1 MSSEIRRL
9 HHHVD
14 GKAVPASADDRS
26 IEVRA
31 PATDQVVAEVPRGDP
46 DVVESAVAS
55 ARAAL
60 TLGVPAHTRAAVLDA
75 VAARIASERDTWARL
90 IAEEAGKPMRTARVE
105 VDRCVSTLRFSA
117 AEARTLSGAVV
128 PMDAS
133 VAGTGKLAFTMRQPI
148 GVLAAITPFNFP
160 LNLVAHKLGPAVAA
174 GTPFVLKP
182 AEKTPSAGHHL
193 ALALEEAGL
202 PPGFVNIVHGE
213 GAIVVPPLVAHSAV
227 DAVSFTGSAAVG
239 RIVERLAVGKKV
251 MLELGSNAALLVQPD
266 ADLARVAI
274 AVRDGGF
281 THAGQSCVS
290 VQRVLVHRD
299 VHDALVEAIVA
310 AVAPLVV
317 GDPLD
322 DDTQVGPLINELEAK
337 RVERTLAEAV
347 ANGATLRLGGTRR
360 GAYVQPAVL
369 TDVDPD
375 DPAVVNEIFGPA
387 VAVMRYND
395 LADGIAL
402 ANRSTMGLNAA
413 IFTSNISDALTAFRE
428 LRVGAVLVNESP
440 TYRTDQM
447 PYGGVAD
454 SGDAREGPAW
464 TVRDLTTEKL
474 LIVQG

>member
-1 MSSEIRRL
+1 MTSQIRRL
-9 HHHVD
+9 THHVNGTSVAAPRD
-14 GKAVPASADDRS
+14 QPT

-31 PATDQVVAEVPRGDP
+31 PATNEVVAEVPRGDP
-46 DVVESAVAS
+46 SVVDAAVAAS
-55 ARAAL
+55 RAAL
-60 TLGVPAHTRAAVLDA
+60 ALSTSAHTRAAALDA
-75 VAARIASERDTWARL
+75 VAARIAGDRDWWARL

-133 VAGTGKLAFTMRQPI
+133 VAGAGKLAFTMRQPI

-160 LNLVAHKLGPAVAA
+160 LNLVAHKIGPAVAA

-182 AEKTPSAGHHL
+182 AEKTPSAGHYL

-202 PPGFVNIVHGE
+202 PPGFVNIVHGD
-213 GAIVVPPLVAHSAV
+213 GAVVVPPLVAHDGV
-227 DAVSFTGSAAVG
+227 DAVSFTGSGTVGHAV
-239 RIVERLAVGKKV
+239 EKLAVGKKV

-266 ADLARVAI
+266 ADLARVAV

-299 VHDALVEAIVA
+299 VHDALVDAIVA
-310 AVAPLVV
+310 AVGPLVV

-322 DDTQVGPLINELEAK
+322 DATQVGPLINEDAAR
-337 RVERTLAEAV
+337 RVEATIAGAV
-347 ANGATLRLGGTRR
+347 ANGATVRLGGERT

-369 TDVDPD
+369 TDVRAD
-375 DPAVVNEIFGPA
+375 DPAAASEMFGPA
-387 VAVMRYND
+387 VVVMRYDD
-395 LADGIAL
+395 LAHGIAL
-402 ANRSTMGLNAA
+402 ANQSPMGLNAA
-413 IFTSNISDALTAFRE
+413 IFTASIADALTAFRE
-428 LRVGAVLVNESP
+428 LQVGAVLVNESP

-447 PYGGVAD
+447 PYGGVGE
-454 SGDAREGPAW
+454 SGTAREGPAW
-464 TVRDLTTEKL
+464 TVRDLTIEKL
-474 LIVQG
+474 LIIQG